1 MSAIL
6 FWAYDLDI
14 ADPIPGAAVA
24 MLILLNTWRLP
35 AKVIHVLLEGVPAR
49 IDVYRLCSTIK
60 ELPGVTVIHDVH
72 VWTLTPGC
80 EALTAHELVDPDR
93 EEDND
98 APAGP
103 HTAHRLRGLRDRAHP
118 IQLETSAAGRA
129 EDHHMDHLMASAAS

>member
-98 APAGP
+98 ALLDRIRHIAYEDFGIEHIRSSWKLQRPAAP
-103 HTAHRLRGLRDRAHP
+103 KT
-118 IQLETSAAGRA
+118 ITWTT
-129 EDHHMDHLMASAAS
+129 